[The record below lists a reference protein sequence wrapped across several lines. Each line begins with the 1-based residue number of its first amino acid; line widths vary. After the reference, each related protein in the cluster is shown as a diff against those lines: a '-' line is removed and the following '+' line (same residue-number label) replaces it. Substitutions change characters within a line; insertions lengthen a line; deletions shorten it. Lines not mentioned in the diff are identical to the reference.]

1 MGNYDSWKAN
11 EPDPHPPCNAGARD
25 LRLDECDLCR
35 QPVYASMP
43 GHKFCRQHHAEHT
56 RKAIAEMVASRQQG
70 AA

>member
-1 MGNYDSWKAN
+1 MSYDHWKQT
-11 EPDPHPPCNAGARD
+11 EPEPYRNGARD

-56 RKAIAEMVASRQQG
+56 RKAIAEMVAKHRREV
-70 AA
+70 A